1 MQLSP
6 ITILIIEI
14 DNNKLKNLF
23 ISDFKKKEKETRKLN

>member
-14 DNNKLKNLF
+14 DNNKLKNSF